1 MKVCY
6 NVFVKCGTHFNIFK
20 RGAKIMNEK
29 TIYYNGQE
37 TDYTVRDDGTI
48 WNKKRNKEI
57 KGTRAR
63 NEYLTVQLT
72 LDGELKSVMTHR
84 LVAEYFCDNPY
95 GFNIVSHINGIS
107 DDNRAIN
114 LMWVE
119 HKAPERKQ
127 ALKKHSMKEEDL
139 KKDWHLI
146 AGIDG
151 NTDYY
156 ITEDGEV
163 ANLTKKIMRSL
174 VNRNG
179 YKRVQLNDKLYS
191 VHCLVWQTF
200 RGVIPNGMVI
210 DHIDGNRGNN
220 ALSNLRLVSQS
231 ENMRHTM
238 EQGHKCQRKTI
249 CVNADVCVEKEYASI
264 QKMADDF
271 QVSRQ
276 TILRYLNKDVL
287 YRNYYLKY
295 KE

>member
-1 MKVCY
+1 
-6 NVFVKCGTHFNIFK
+6 
-20 RGAKIMNEK
+20 MNEK

-37 TDYTVRDDGTI
+37 TDYAVRDDGTI

-107 DDNRAIN
+107 DDNRATN

-127 ALKKHSMKEEDL
+127 TLKKHSMKEEDL

-146 AGIDG
+146 ACIDG
-151 NTDYY
+151 NTNYY

-163 ANLTKKIMRSL
+163 ANLTKKVMCSL
-174 VNRNG
+174 ANRNG
-179 YKRVQLNDKLYS
+179 YKRVQLNKKLYS

-200 RGVIPNGMVI
+200 RGIIPNGMVI

-249 CVNADVCVEKEYASI
+249 CVNADGCVEKEYASI

>member
-72 LDGELKSVMTHR
+72 LGGELKSVMTHR

-107 DDNRAIN
+107 DDNRATN

-127 ALKKHSMKEEDL
+127 ALKKHNMKEEDL

-146 AGIDG
+146 TCIDG

-163 ANLTKKIMRSL
+163 ANLTKKIMCSL
-174 VNRNG
+174 ANRNG
-179 YKRVQLNDKLYS
+179 YKRVQLNKKLYS

-200 RGVIPNGMVI
+200 RGAIPNGMVI

-238 EQGHKCQRKTI
+238 ERGHKCQRKTI
-249 CVNADVCVEKEYASI
+249 CVNADGCVEKEYASI

>member
-1 MKVCY
+1 M
-6 NVFVKCGTHFNIFK
+6 H
-20 RGAKIMNEK
+20 
-29 TIYYNGQE
+29 
-37 TDYTVRDDGTI
+37 
-48 WNKKRNKEI
+48 
-57 KGTRAR
+57 
-63 NEYLTVQLT
+63 
-72 LDGELKSVMTHR
+72 
-84 LVAEYFCDNPY
+84 
-95 GFNIVSHINGIS
+95 
-107 DDNRAIN
+107 N
-114 LMWVE
+114 L
-119 HKAPERKQ
+119 A
-127 ALKKHSMKEEDL
+127 
-139 KKDWHLI
+139 
-146 AGIDG
+146 
-151 NTDYY
+151 
-156 ITEDGEV
+156 
-163 ANLTKKIMRSL
+163 
-174 VNRNG
+174 NRNG

-249 CVNADVCVEKEYASI
+249 CVNADGSVEKEYASI

>member
-6 NVFVKCGTHFNIFK
+6 NVFVKCETHFNIFK
-20 RGAKIMNEK
+20 RGTKIMNEK

-37 TDYTVRDDGTI
+37 TDYAVRDDGTI

-72 LDGELKSVMTHR
+72 LGGEVKSVMTHR

-107 DDNRAIN
+107 DDNRATN

-119 HKAPERKQ
+119 HKVPERKQ

-156 ITEDGEV
+156 ITQDGEV
-163 ANLTKKIMRSL
+163 ANLTKKIMCSL
-174 VNRNG
+174 ANRNS
-179 YKRVQLNDKLYS
+179 YKRVQLNKKLYS

-249 CVNADVCVEKEYASI
+249 CVNADGCVEREYASI